1 MVLDQWNLYASL
13 IILSEVAFM
22 ARLVIGNTMDIKNKW
37 KKTLLQLMNE
47 IALNAKYPIQKYLL

>member
-1 MVLDQWNLYASL
+1 
-13 IILSEVAFM
+13 M

-47 IALNAKYPIQKYLL
+47 IALNAKYPIQKYLLL